1 MLAPHLATTRLTV
14 PFNYAWRFH
23 YGDDPTSPPGAGPGT
38 CAFET
43 DLQDFPICDG
53 MEHNPNR
60 FSEKDCRTAC
70 CYDPDCLVWQAS
82 PIEKG
87 RACYHGYAGTNVTCS
102 KGGKPSGMGGARRAH
117 SPSPA
122 FRTDYSFA
130 ADVTSAVDASWGVVD
145 APHDFIAERA
155 NFTDDSTNF
164 KQGYLPRN
172 ASWYRK
178 HFTLPAEWAG
188 SGQTYVHFEG
198 VFHHATLFLNGEYL
212 QSHESGYTGFTV
224 RLDNASGIRFGG
236 GDAKTKGD
244 GNGGGTNVLAV
255 RADAS
260 FGSGHWYEGGGLY
273 RPAWLTHVPPT
284 HIVHDGLFIPPESDG
299 SVVTPSAEVQLLSAI
314 TTATASTSG
323 ANVDVVGK
331 AGGGGVKV
339 RFTLL
344 DGDKVLATN
353 TSRTV
358 AATATTK
365 DDASPM
371 VEATGSDPVTAS
383 AKTTTTI
390 LSAELRPAKGAVTLW
405 STQTPKMYTVRAEVV
420 RVPSPASTAAMTT
433 DANTDAADE
442 KGAAAAAA
450 TSDAAATKNGGVVDA
465 LEVSV
470 GLRTTEW
477 RPGSFLLNGKP
488 LKLRGFSHHNSIG
501 GLGVAVPDRVNLFR
515 AQASRALGSNIWRQ
529 SHNPYAP
536 GLYGVLDALGT
547 MCWDENR
554 DYGAKYMGGAYAV
567 AMRDMVKRDR
577 NHPVRPHAA
586 TAPYSRVPSHMPSH
600 MPSHRPSRVGLSSHA
615 LARIS
620 GGRAWWCGRSAT
632 SSSASRTTPATRPT
646 PSARRRSRS
655 TRRARSPPTTTAM
668 RGSQLGSTS
677 R

>member
-1 MLAPHLATTRLTV
+1 MLAPHLATTRLTI

-43 DLQDFPICDG
+43 DLQDFLICDG

-70 CYDPDCLVWQAS
+70 CYDPDCLVWQAF

-102 KGGKPSGMGGARRAH
+102 KGGKPSGMGGGRRAH

-130 ADVTSAVDASWGVVD
+130 ADVASAVDAAWGVVD

-178 HFTLPAEWAG
+178 HFTLPAGWAG
-188 SGQTYVHFEG
+188 AGETHVHFEG

-212 QSHESGYTGFTV
+212 QSHEGGYTGFTV

-236 GDAKTKGD
+236 GVGD
-244 GNGGGTNVLAV
+244 GGGDGGSGGGGDGKANTGGADADGGAGGTNVLAV

-273 RPAWLTHVPPT
+273 RPVWLTHVPPT
-284 HIVHDGLFIPPESDG
+284 HIVHDGLFVPPESDG
-299 SVVTPSAEVQLLSAI
+299 SVVTPSAEVQLLS
-314 TTATASTSG
+314 TTATPAPATTATGASSD
-323 ANVDVVGK
+323 DVAK
-331 AGGGGVKV
+331 AGGGGGVKV

-358 AATATTK
+358 AATANQ
-365 DDASPM
+365 DDALSSM

-383 AKTTTTI
+383 AAPKTTTTI

-420 RVPSPASTAAMTT
+420 RVPSPTSTTIAT
-433 DANTDAADE
+433 DAVKSAAAADAFDASE
-442 KGAAAAAA
+442 GKDAAAAAA
-450 TSDAAATKNGGVVDA
+450 AVAIDDTAATGDGEVVDA

-477 RPGSFLLNGKP
+477 RPGSFVLNGKP

-515 AQASRALGSNIWRQ
+515 AQ
-529 SHNPYAP
+529 
-536 GLYGVLDALGT
+536 V
-547 MCWDENR
+547 
-554 DYGAKYMGGAYAV
+554 
-567 AMRDMVKRDR
+567 
-577 NHPVRPHAA
+577 
-586 TAPYSRVPSHMPSH
+586 
-600 MPSHRPSRVGLSSHA
+600 
-615 LARIS
+615 
-620 GGRAWWCGRSAT
+620 
-632 SSSASRTTPATRPT
+632 
-646 PSARRRSRS
+646 
-655 TRRARSPPTTTAM
+655 
-668 RGSQLGSTS
+668 
-677 R
+677 